1 MRTVPARESW
11 SLLSFAI
18 GMRSSNFGSNAH
30 SATFSTNKSGRI
42 GRAVKNVDNNPT
54 KFIKFLPN
62 GKKTTVL
69 PPKSAQSF
77 SFTSFFDLKNLPSK
91 SSIPT
96 HAPMNDLT
104 KTSTFVKTDA
114 PYLATIT
121 SKWRH
126 LADACRQF
134 SLHSAASSASSMV
147 TLRLREANKMRS
159 EALLAANKS
168 LAKTR
173 EMALS
178 RGGEAATT
186 LIGSSKKMAG
196 EAARSLI
203 GSSKKMA
210 EEAATSFIDP
220 SKKRAGEAATSLI
233 CSSKKMAG
241 KAATSLIGS
250 SQMMVKEAGKTAERI
265 EANTFKRLVPG
276 DAYQVVPASFKLSV
290 TPPYKMNLMYSLD
303 PLRGRQSHV
312 ESLVNG
318 LHVLDDSVPGAPQE
332 AKEIVDS
339 FISSGECDSNR
350 GITDGRLD
358 DVATMEGSKMRQL
371 ENFSPSVVEDPT
383 RLQRM
388 RNYAECLVE
397 TKRTKIKMAKM
408 MWTTKNASENNENGK
423 NGWRLLRDNIDEV
436 TGGASTKTMKFISSK
451 IEVAVPRAQMM
462 AQELLKR

>member
-11 SLLSFAI
+11 SLLSLAV

-30 SATFSTNKSGRI
+30 FASFSTNKSGRI
-42 GRAVKNVDNNPT
+42 GRAVKNVDNYPT
-54 KFIKFLPN
+54 KIIKFLPN

-69 PPKSAQSF
+69 LPKSAQSF

-451 IEVAVPRAQMM
+451 IEVAVPRAKMM